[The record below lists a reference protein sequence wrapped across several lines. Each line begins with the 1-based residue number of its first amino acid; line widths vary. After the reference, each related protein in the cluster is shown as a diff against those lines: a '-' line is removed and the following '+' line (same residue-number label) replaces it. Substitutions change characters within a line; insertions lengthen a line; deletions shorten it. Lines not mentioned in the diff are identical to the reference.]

1 MIPEKNTTT
10 LRLRIDPEVQVVF
23 LWEASRTASV
33 LQFKLTKPES
43 SGLRS
48 PNPNH
53 VCSSREQ
60 RNRRNNMN
68 KHSSHSSNVDY
79 KMTRRRF
86 VGTAAGG
93 GAALL
98 TGGLASFLK
107 PSASA
112 ADFDF
117 LEATIPQ
124 LQAAMASGALTSAGL
139 THGYIQRIQS
149 LNPTLHAVIEVN
161 PNAIAIATAL
171 DNERRRGHVLGP
183 LHGIPILVKDNI
195 ATYDNMQ
202 TTAGSL
208 AIYGNQVPADAPL
221 IQQLRA
227 AGALILGKANLGEW
241 ANFRDDEAE
250 TFPLAVGWSARG
262 GSTINAYDLS
272 YTSWGSSS
280 GSAAGAAANLCA
292 AAVGTETDGS
302 ITGPS
307 AVENAFGLKPTLGLV
322 LQDGIVPI
330 SHQQDAAGP
339 IARSVTD
346 VAILLGI
353 MQSPQTDY
361 TPLLQRGALQGKR
374 IGRDVRF
381 FDYSYYGSGI
391 PGDELTVA
399 FATNALNVMQS
410 LGATVVDTDT
420 GDVFA
425 YTGDEFTALLYEFR
439 AQIADYL
446 VTLTHTTMRTL
457 ADLIAFDNSHCVQ
470 EMPYYDQD
478 VFLAAE
484 MFPGYPN
491 DPAYI
496 AARSHATNTARAG
509 IDNALAK
516 KKLDAIVAPHLTNS
530 TGPAV
535 AGYPNFS
542 MPVGI
547 RSSGRPAGML
557 MYSTF
562 LHEPQLI
569 AMAYDLEQALQPRRQ
584 PQLLNSIIPIP
595 NAGLCHKPQ
604 SQGKAHLPHG
614 RIF

>member
-1 MIPEKNTTT
+1 M
-10 LRLRIDPEVQVVF
+10 
-23 LWEASRTASV
+23 
-33 LQFKLTKPES
+33 
-43 SGLRS
+43 
-48 PNPNH
+48 
-53 VCSSREQ
+53 
-60 RNRRNNMN
+60 NNQ
-68 KHSSHSSNVDY
+68 SSHSSNLDY
-79 KMTRRRF
+79 GVTRRRF
-86 VGTAAGG
+86 IGAAAGG
-93 GAALL
+93 SAALL
-98 TGGLASFLK
+98 TGGLASLLK

-112 ADFDF
+112 AGFDF
-117 LEATIPQ
+117 VEATIPQ

-139 THGYIQRIQS
+139 THGYINRVQS
-149 LNPTLHAVIEVN
+149 LNPTLHAVIEMN
-161 PNAIAIATAL
+161 PNAVAIATAL
-171 DNERRRGHVLGP
+171 DHERRNGHVRGP

-195 ATYDNMQ
+195 ATDDNMQ

-208 AIYGNQVPADAPL
+208 AIYGNHVPADAPL
-221 IQQLRA
+221 IQQLRT
-227 AGALILGKANLGEW
+227 AGAIILGKANLGEW

-250 TFPLAVGWSARG
+250 TYPLAVGWSARG
-262 GSTINAYDLS
+262 GSTNNAYDLS

-280 GSAAGAAANLCA
+280 GSGAGAAANLCA

-307 AVENAFGLKPTLGLV
+307 AVENIFGLKPTLGLIS
-322 LQDGIVPI
+322 QDGIVPI
-330 SHQQDAAGP
+330 SHQQDTAGP
-339 IARSVTD
+339 MARSVTD

-399 FATNALNVMQS
+399 FANNALSVMQS
-410 LGATVVDTDT
+410 LGATIVDTDT

-425 YTGDEFTALLYEFR
+425 YNGDETTALLYEFR

-446 VTLTHTTMRTL
+446 ATLTHTTMGTL
-457 ADLIAFDNSHCVQ
+457 ADLIAFNNAHCTQ

-478 VFLAAE
+478 VFLLAE
-484 MFPGYPN
+484 QLVGYPN
-491 DPAYI
+491 DPNYI
-496 AARSHATNTARAG
+496 AARTHATNTARAG
-509 IDNALAK
+509 IDDALARDN
-516 KKLDAIVAPHLTNS
+516 LDAIVAPHLTNS

-557 MYSTF
+557 MYSAAF
-562 LHEPQLI
+562 HEAQLI
-569 AMAYDLEQALQPRRQ
+569 AMAYDLEQALNARQQ
-584 PQLLNSIIPIP
+584 PQLLGSIQPIP
-595 NAGLCHKPQ
+595 NGGFCNGHQNHGQP
-604 SQGKAHLPHG
+604 HLPHG
-614 RIF
+614 KIF

>member
-1 MIPEKNTTT
+1 M
-10 LRLRIDPEVQVVF
+10 
-23 LWEASRTASV
+23 
-33 LQFKLTKPES
+33 
-43 SGLRS
+43 
-48 PNPNH
+48 
-53 VCSSREQ
+53 
-60 RNRRNNMN
+60 NNQ
-68 KHSSHSSNVDY
+68 SSHSSNLNY
-79 KMTRRRF
+79 GTTRRRF
-86 VGTAAGG
+86 IGTAAGG
-93 GAALL
+93 SAALL
-98 TGGLASFLK
+98 TGGLTSLLK
-107 PSASA
+107 RSASA
-112 ADFDF
+112 AGFDF
-117 LEATIPQ
+117 VEATIPQ
-124 LQAAMASGALTSAGL
+124 LQAAMASGALTSRDL
-139 THGYIQRIQS
+139 THGYIRRMQS
-149 LNPTLHAVIEVN
+149 LNPTLNAVIEVN

-171 DNERRRGHVLGP
+171 DNERRNGHVRGP
-183 LHGIPILVKDNI
+183 LHGIPLLVKDNI
-195 ATYDNMQ
+195 ATNDNMQ

-208 AIYGNQVPADAPL
+208 AIYGNHVPADAPL
-221 IQQLRA
+221 IQNLRA
-227 AGALILGKANLGEW
+227 AGAIILGKANLGEW

-250 TFPLAVGWSARG
+250 TYPLAVGWSARG
-262 GSTINAYDLS
+262 GSTNNAYDLS

-307 AVENAFGLKPTLGLV
+307 AVENIFGLKPTLGLIS
-322 LQDGIVPI
+322 QDGIVPI

-339 IARSVTD
+339 MARSVTD

-399 FATNALNVMQS
+399 FAENALSVMHD
-410 LGATVVDTDT
+410 LGATIVDTDT

-425 YTGDEFTALLYEFR
+425 YNGDELTALLYEFR

-446 VTLTHTTMRTL
+446 ATLTHTTMGTL
-457 ADLIAFDNSHCVQ
+457 ADLIAFNDAHCTQ

-478 VFLAAE
+478 VFLLAE
-484 MFPGYPN
+484 QFVGYPN
-491 DPAYI
+491 DPNYI
-496 AARSHATNTARAG
+496 AARTHATNTARSG
-509 IDNALAK
+509 IDNALAAQN
-516 KKLDAIVAPHLTNS
+516 LDAIVAPHLTNS

-557 MYSTF
+557 MYSTAF
-562 LHEPQLI
+562 HEAQLI
-569 AMAYDLEQALQPRRQ
+569 AMAYDLEQELNARQQ
-584 PQLLNSIIPIP
+584 PQLLGAIQPIP
-595 NAGLCHKPQ
+595 NGGFCTGHQNHGQP
-604 SQGKAHLPHG
+604 HLPHG
-614 RIF
+614 KIH